1 MKRRIIINFIGIVT
15 IMILSV
21 IMMLTPAVSS
31 AQDTT
36 PKEKNWEFN
45 LAPFYLWA
53 VNLDGDLTVMRNT
66 VPLQADFKEIA
77 NSLEG
82 LLTVHFEG
90 MHNSGWGFLTDVSY
104 LNLGGQQTTPGPL
117 PITIDVDFTTVM
129 VELAGVYRFKIDEDA
144 LDLIGG
150 IRYYGLD
157 TEIDVVGVPPRIDKD
172 KDWVD
177 AMLGARYI
185 WTITDRWNFMA
196 RGDIGFGGSDLTW
209 NLAGLFN
216 YQPWKHVS
224 LLFGYRYMDIDY
236 EDGSGRELF
245 KYDVSMHG
253 PVLGVNFVW

>member
-1 MKRRIIINFIGIVT
+1 MKKRTIMNVTGIFAIIILTG
-15 IMILSV
+15 L
-21 IMMLTPAVSS
+21 MMLTPAALG
-31 AQDTT
+31 AQDASSQ
-36 PKEKNWEFN
+36 EKNWEFN

-53 VNLDGDLTVMRNT
+53 MSMDGDLTVMRNT
-66 VPLQADFKEIA
+66 VPLQADFKEIT

-82 LLTVHFEG
+82 LFTVHFEG
-90 MHNSGWGFLTDVSY
+90 MHNSGWGFLTDVAY
-104 LNLGGQQTTPGPL
+104 LNVGGQDTTPGPL
-117 PITIDVDFTTVM
+117 PLTLDVDFTTVM
-129 VELAGVYRFKIDEDA
+129 VELAGVYRFSLDDNA

-157 TEIDVVGVPPRIDKD
+157 TEIDVVNAPPRIDKD

-185 WTITDRWNFMA
+185 WTITDKWNFIA
-196 RGDIGFGGSDLTW
+196 RGDIGFGGSDLAW

-236 EDGSGRELF
+236 DDGSGADLF
-245 KYDVSMHG
+245 RYDVSMHG
-253 PVLGVNFVW
+253 PLLGVNFVW

>member
-1 MKRRIIINFIGIVT
+1 M
-15 IMILSV
+15 
-21 IMMLTPAVSS
+21 
-31 AQDTT
+31 
-36 PKEKNWEFN
+36 
-45 LAPFYLWA
+45 
-53 VNLDGDLTVMRNT
+53 
-66 VPLQADFKEIA
+66 
-77 NSLEG
+77 
-82 LLTVHFEG
+82 
-90 MHNSGWGFLTDVSY
+90 
-104 LNLGGQQTTPGPL
+104 
-117 PITIDVDFTTVM
+117 
-129 VELAGVYRFKIDEDA
+129 DENA

-157 TEIDVVGVPPRIDKD
+157 TEIDVVGFSPRIDKD

-185 WTITDRWNFMA
+185 WTIKDRWNFMA
-196 RGDIGFGGSDLTW
+196 RGDIGFGGSDLAW

-253 PVLGVNFVW
+253 PLLGVNFIW

>member
-1 MKRRIIINFIGIVT
+1 MNKRNITFAIFT
-15 IMILSV
+15 IMILSGIAV
-21 IMMLTPAVSS
+21 FSPSVLT
-31 AQDTT
+31 AQDTS

-53 VNLDGDLTVMRNT
+53 VSVDGDLTVMGNNQQLK
-66 VPLQADFKEIA
+66 VDFNEIA
-77 NSLEG
+77 DSLEG
-82 LLTVHFEG
+82 IFTVHFEG
-90 MHNSGWGFLTDVSY
+90 MHKSGFGFLTDVEY

-117 PITIDVDFTTVM
+117 PLTLDVDFTLVM
-129 VELAGVYRFKIDEDA
+129 AELAGIYRLKLGGNA
-144 LDLIGG
+144 LDLIYGG
-150 IRYYGLD
+150 RYYGLD
-157 TEIDVVGVPPRIDKD
+157 TEVDIVGAPPKIEKD

-185 WTITDRWNFMA
+185 WNISDKWDFVA
-196 RGDIGFGGSDLTW
+196 RGDIGFGGSEQAW

-236 EDGSGRELF
+236 EDGSGADLF

-253 PVLGVNFVW
+253 PLLGLNFVW